1 MSHNPGAD
9 AFLELCDEMGFLIQE
24 EFFDEWD
31 YPKDKRLNMDEQS
44 IDYITRGY
52 CEYFQEWAERDL
64 KNVMLRSRNHPCI
77 FQWSIGNEIQKQRNY

>member
-1 MSHNPGAD
+1 MKWD
-9 AFLELCDEMGFLIQE
+9 FLFRKN
-24 EFFDEWD
+24 FFDEWD

-64 KNVMLRSRNHPCI
+64 KNVMLRSRNHHVY
-77 FQWSIGNEIQKQRNY
+77 FSGVLVMK